1 VSIIYYF
8 IRFLARILNI
18 LILIRVF
25 MSWLPIDRDSRFVQL
40 LLEITEPIL
49 GPLRRVIPSVAGL
62 DLSPM
67 VALILIQVSEQVL
80 VTALS
85 RFV

>member
-1 VSIIYYF
+1 VSILYYF

-25 MSWLPIDRDSRFVQL
+25 MSWLPIDRESRFVQI

>member
-1 VSIIYYF
+1 MSVLYYF
-8 IRFLARILNI
+8 IRLLARILNI

-25 MSWLPIDRDSRFVQL
+25 MSWLPIDRDSRFVQI

>member
-1 VSIIYYF
+1 MSVLYYF

-25 MSWLPIDRDSRFVQL
+25 MSWLPIDRESRFVQL

-49 GPLRRVIPSVAGL
+49 GPLRRVIPSVGGL

>member
-1 VSIIYYF
+1 MSILYYF

-25 MSWLPIDRDSRFVQL
+25 MSWLPIDRESRFVQI

-49 GPLRRVIPSVAGL
+49 GPLRRVIPSVAGM

>member
-1 VSIIYYF
+1 MSIIYYF

>member
-1 VSIIYYF
+1 MSILYYF

-25 MSWLPIDRDSRFVQL
+25 MSWLPIDRESRFVQI

>member
-1 VSIIYYF
+1 VSVLYYF

-25 MSWLPIDRDSRFVQL
+25 MSWLPIDRESRFVQL

-49 GPLRRVIPSVAGL
+49 GPLRRVIPSVGGL